1 MMKVFSKEYGMY
13 LKRVSSRLFSSAGE
27 MATNKGHSFNL
38 KYVTDE
44 LKVIGAIGAAIFV
57 LSKIEIDSLKTAV
70 NQIKVDMKSDIKESE
85 AKTSNIINQI
95 KVDMKSD
102 IRDSEARTSNH
113 IRDSEARTSN
123 VINQIKV
130 DMKSDIKESEDRMRN
145 EMTLSEQRIKSDIKA
160 SEIRIFQKIDDA
172 LEGKK

>member
-1 MMKVFSKEYGMY
+1 MKVFSKEYGMY

-57 LSKIEIDSLKTAV
+57 LSKIEIDSLKTSV

-85 AKTSNIINQI
+85 ARTSNI
-95 KVDMKSD
+95 
-102 IRDSEARTSNH
+102 
-113 IRDSEARTSN
+113 
-123 VINQIKV
+123 INQIKV

>member
-13 LKRVSSRLFSSAGE
+13 FKRVSSRLFSSAGE

-57 LSKIEIDSLKTAV
+57 LSKIEIDSLKTSV
-70 NQIKVDMKSDIKESE
+70 
-85 AKTSNIINQI
+85 NQI

-102 IRDSEARTSNH
+102 IRDSEARTSN
-113 IRDSEARTSN
+113 IINQIKVDMKSDIKDSEAKTSN
-123 VINQIKV
+123 IINQIKV

-160 SEIRIFQKIDDA
+160 SEIRIFQKIDDS

>member
-13 LKRVSSRLFSSAGE
+13 FKRVSSRLFSSAGE

-57 LSKIEIDSLKTAV
+57 LSKIEIDSLKTSV
-70 NQIKVDMKSDIKESE
+70 K
-85 AKTSNIINQI
+85 
-95 KVDMKSD
+95 
-102 IRDSEARTSNH
+102 DSEV
-113 IRDSEARTSN
+113 RTSN
-123 VINQIKV
+123 VLNQIKV

>member
-1 MMKVFSKEYGMY
+1 MKAFSKEYRMY

-27 MATNKGHSFNL
+27 TATNKGPSFNL

-44 LKVIGAIGAAIFV
+44 SKIIGAIGAAIFV
-57 LSKIEIDSLKTAV
+57 FSKIEIDSLKTSV
-70 NQIKVDMKSDIKESE
+70 KDSE
-85 AKTSNIINQI
+85 ARISNIINQI

-102 IRDSEARTSNH
+102 IKDSEARTSN
-113 IRDSEARTSN
+113 I
-123 VINQIKV
+123 INQIKV

>member
-1 MMKVFSKEYGMY
+1 MMKVFSKEY

-57 LSKIEIDSLKTAV
+57 LSKIEIDSLKTSVKDSEARTSNII

-85 AKTSNIINQI
+85 ARTSNIINQI

-102 IRDSEARTSNH
+102 I
-113 IRDSEARTSN
+113 
-123 VINQIKV
+123 
-130 DMKSDIKESEDRMRN
+130 KESEYRMRN

>member
-13 LKRVSSRLFSSAGE
+13 LKRVSFRLFSSAGE

-57 LSKIEIDSLKTAV
+57 LSKIEIDSLKTSV
-70 NQIKVDMKSDIKESE
+70 KDSEVRTSNVLNQIKVDMKSDIKESE
-85 AKTSNIINQI
+85 Y
-95 KVDMKSD
+95 
-102 IRDSEARTSNH
+102 
-113 IRDSEARTSN
+113 
-123 VINQIKV
+123 
-130 DMKSDIKESEDRMRN
+130 RMRN